1 MSTEGDTTSPAGG
14 YVSAAGGPQTAGL
27 RTRARQLA
35 WATVVWNVIEALVAI
50 IAGAAAGSAAL
61 VGFGL
66 DSTVEV
72 ASALVIIW
80 QFSGVDEQRERR
92 ALRLI
97 ALSFFALAVYV
108 SIRALLDLAGAHEA
122 DTSTVGIALAVAS
135 LIVMPA
141 LAVAK
146 RRTGQLLGSVTVT
159 ADSQQTWL
167 CTYLSAIL
175 LVGLVLNA
183 TVGWWWADPIAALI
197 IAVLATREGI
207 EAWNGDNC
215 CG

>member
-1 MSTEGDTTSPAGG
+1 MSATTTDQHTS
-14 YVSAAGGPQTAGL
+14 L
-27 RTRARQLA
+27 RNRARQLA
-35 WATVVWNVIEALVAI
+35 WVTVAWNVIEAVVAI
-50 IAGAAAGSAAL
+50 TAGAAAGSAAL

-80 QFSGVDEQRERR
+80 QFSGVDEQREQR

-97 ALSFFALAVYV
+97 AISFFALAAYV

-122 DTSTVGIALAVAS
+122 DTSTVGIALAIAS

-141 LAVAK
+141 LAIAK
-146 RRTGQLLGSVTVT
+146 RRTGRQLGSVTVT

-183 TVGWWWADPIAALI
+183 TVGWWWADPIAALL
-197 IAVLATREGI
+197 IAALAAREGI
-207 EAWNGDNC
+207 EAWNGHTC
-215 CG
+215 CD